1 MDISVFVPG
10 HITGFFNIEN
20 NINPLENGSCGAGF
34 LVNKGVLTTIS
45 HCDTLE
51 IEINQGDLTVINE
64 VLKIL
69 ELKMPV
75 KITQDIQLPIGAGFG
90 TSAAS
95 ALGLAIGLNEFFS
108 LGYTLEECGQIA
120 HRAEINLG
128 SGLGDVIAQMGKG
141 IVLRT
146 KAGAPGIGK
155 TTSFVND
162 DIVIATKTFG
172 ELDTASIIQDPEYK
186 QIISDAGLDLKDKF
200 IKDQSIKNFL
210 DFSFEF
216 SKKTNLMSAEVCEL
230 VNYFNSL
237 DDILGSSMAMLGNTV
252 FAFAYNE
259 DAFENSNIENLDIYK
274 LDNNGIKY
282 DKH

>member
-1 MDISVFVPG
+1 MDVSVFVPG

-20 NINPLENGSCGAGF
+20 NTNPLENGSCGAGF
-34 LVNKGVLTTIS
+34 LVNKGVLTSIS
-45 HCDTLE
+45 SCDTLE
-51 IEINQGDLTVINE
+51 IEVNQGDLTVINE

-69 ELKMPV
+69 ELKKPV
-75 KITQDIQLPIGAGFG
+75 KITQDIQLPIGTGFG

-95 ALGLAIGLNEFFS
+95 ALGLAIGLNEYFN

-120 HRAEINLG
+120 HRTEINLG
-128 SGLGDVIAQMGKG
+128 SGLGDVIAQTGKG

-155 TTSFVND
+155 IKSFVNENL
-162 DIVIATKTFG
+162 VIATKTFG
-172 ELDTASIIQDPEYK
+172 KLDTASIIQDSEYK
-186 QIISDAGLDLKDKF
+186 QIISNAGLDLKNKF
-200 IKDQSIKNFL
+200 VKDSSIKNFL
-210 DFSFEF
+210 DFSLDF
-216 SKKTNLMSAEVCEL
+216 SKKTNLISDEVSEL
-230 VNYFNSL
+230 VDYFNCT

-259 DAFENSNIENLDIYK
+259 DVFKNLDIENLDIYK
-274 LDNNGIKY
+274 LDNTGIKY